1 MLLITYTDGS
11 TLKGYEIN
19 VCGTNEIIVDD
30 IYRVNLLDVD
40 RIEIVDDAE
49 E

>member
-1 MLLITYTDGS
+1 MLHIIYTDGS
-11 TLKGYEIN
+11 VLKGYEIN
-19 VCGTNEIIVDD
+19 VCGTDEIIVDG

-40 RIEIVDDAE
+40 RIEAVDDTE